1 MLAQGYTFLFNLDA
15 QLLFDTVLLAVAVF
29 FLFMLM
35 SYLLFNPARKLLKDR
50 QDRIESDINT
60 AVADKESAAALKAE
74 YEGKLKDID
83 KEAEAILTEARQKA
97 LKNQNK
103 IVDDAKEE
111 ASRIIKRAREEA
123 ELEKK
128 HAMDDMKQEMI
139 QIASLMAQKAVAASI
154 TTDIQDTLVEDNR
167 LSSLSDEVTAVKE
180 IIAANDDLSKLMDHP
195 QIDKEEKVRIIEEI
209 FGGRVSAELVGLI
222 RMIIEKNHYKELTL
236 VFDYFLDRVKEYQ
249 NIGTA
254 YVTSAFELSKE
265 QKLAVEKRL
274 LDTTKYVKFEMH
286 FEVDTALIGGM
297 KIRIGDR
304 VVDSSV
310 SSRLERLT
318 RDLTKIQLKVGE
330 CAP

>member
-1 MLAQGYTFLFNLDA
+1 M
-15 QLLFDTVLLAVAVF
+15 
-29 FLFMLM
+29 
-35 SYLLFNPARKLLKDR
+35 R
-50 QDRIESDINT
+50 
-60 AVADKESAAALKAE
+60 
-74 YEGKLKDID
+74 
-83 KEAEAILTEARQKA
+83 
-97 LKNQNK
+97 
-103 IVDDAKEE
+103 
-111 ASRIIKRAREEA
+111 
-123 ELEKK
+123 
-128 HAMDDMKQEMI
+128 
-139 QIASLMAQKAVAASI
+139 
-154 TTDIQDTLVEDNR
+154 DNR
-167 LSSLSDEVTAVKE
+167 LSGLSDEVTAVKE

-209 FGGRVSAELVGLI
+209 FGGRVSAELVGLM